1 MSGSRGA
8 GAAGRRCSVE
18 PSCGRPPSPRRG
30 RGAAGAETSMRTPT
44 SNIKAPVD
52 ETEGLASDSCIPSFP
67 TPRRAILPRTCKRT
81 KHRRWPRA
89 GLCLASTQFQAP
101 CTSFFPPIMLPS
113 PSLVRMRCLYAYSA
127 PVFWTFILHV
137 SLLSSLPGTFQNRIV
152 LFMCTMSAMS

>member
-1 MSGSRGA
+1 MSGAAARGRLEDAAPLSRLA
-8 GAAGRRCSVE
+8 VGRH
-18 PSCGRPPSPRRG
+18 PARRG
-30 RGAAGAETSMRTPT
+30 RGSSRGIYVDARGDLSTS
-44 SNIKAPVD
+44 VD
-52 ETEGLASDSCIPSFP
+52 ETKSLASDSCFPSFP
-67 TPRRAILPRTCKRT
+67 TLRRAILPRTCKRT